1 LALLFPEELSLSRT
15 IDREA
20 LVAARETYERW
31 VRSAHTGAHSRR
43 TAEKNAA
50 FFLPHLKPGMSLLDA
65 GCGPGSITIGLA
77 RAVAPG
83 HVTGVDVSSDS
94 LKTARKL
101 AEEQACANVSFDQ
114 HHLRSLPYE
123 DGSFDAVFVHAV
135 LQHVDEPVRILR
147 ELFRVMRPGG
157 VIGLADADFDGS
169 LMWPND
175 PLLERST
182 AITSEIRQQGDTR
195 IGRRL
200 RGLLAEAGFADAVGL
215 AQAGVEGD
223 ANITALNGAF
233 WANYY
238 QQEPLIAYAVALRLT
253 TREEMAAI
261 SEAWRHWGN
270 DPGAFAARFWC
281 QAVAFKPA
289 PAGAPLRP
297 PA

>member
-1 LALLFPEELSLSRT
+1 M
-15 IDREA
+15 
-20 LVAARETYERW
+20 AARETYERW

-65 GCGPGSITIGLA
+65 GCGPGSITVGLA

-83 HVTGVDVSSDS
+83 HVTGVDVSSAS
-94 LKTARKL
+94 LEAARKF
-101 AEEQACANVSFDQ
+101 AEEQACANVSFEQ
-114 HHLRSLPYE
+114 HHLRSLPFE
-123 DGSFDAVFVHAV
+123 DHSFDAAFVHAV
-135 LQHVDEPVRILR
+135 LQHVEEPLRILR

-157 VIGLADADFDGS
+157 VIGLADADFDGA
-169 LMWPND
+169 LMWPSD
-175 PLLERST
+175 PLLDRST

-200 RGLLAEAGFADAVGL
+200 RGLLAEAGFANAVGL

-238 QQEPLIAYAVALRLT
+238 QQEPFIDYAVALGLT

-261 SEAWRHWGN
+261 SEAWRRWGK

-281 QAVAFKPA
+281 QAIAFKPA
-289 PAGAPLRP
+289 PAGIPSAP